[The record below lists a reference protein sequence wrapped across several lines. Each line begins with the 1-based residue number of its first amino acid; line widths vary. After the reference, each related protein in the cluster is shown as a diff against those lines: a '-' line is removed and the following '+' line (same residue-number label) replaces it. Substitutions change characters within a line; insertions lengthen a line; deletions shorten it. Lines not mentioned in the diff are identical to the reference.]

1 MGCATTTTRTPKIE
15 KIKPLNLHQPNINQ
29 EVISTHEGKRNDEPN
44 NGLWSDKLF
53 LFVSRKI
60 VHISLNSHKKIYD
73 WFSSSNRLTPNG
85 CKPIEEP

>member
-1 MGCATTTTRTPKIE
+1 MR
-15 KIKPLNLHQPNINQ
+15 HHHHPNSKDRKNQVLEPSSNNVYQ
-29 EVISTHEGKRNDEPN
+29 EVISCHEGKCNDEPN

-73 WFSSSNRLTPNG
+73 WFSLSNRLTPNG